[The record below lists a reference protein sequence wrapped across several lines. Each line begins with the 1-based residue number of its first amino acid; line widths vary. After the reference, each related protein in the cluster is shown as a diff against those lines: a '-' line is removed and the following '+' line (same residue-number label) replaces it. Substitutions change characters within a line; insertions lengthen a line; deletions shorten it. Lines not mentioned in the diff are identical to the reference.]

1 LPTRVQ
7 YFVWYAIAGDP
18 QPTRAAIDAMMA
30 EIAHRT
36 GVTGR
41 LLVRHDRPGTWMEI
55 YEDVADAVGFE
66 REIAAVALRHDLSRL
81 LVGGMRHVEAFVAVD

>member
-1 LPTRVQ
+1 MPTRVQ

-18 QPTRAAIDAMMA
+18 QPTRVAIDAMMA
-30 EIAHRT
+30 EIARRT

-41 LLVRHDRPGTWMEI
+41 LLIRHDQPSTWMEI
-55 YEDVADAVGFE
+55 YENVADAVGFE
-66 REIAAVALRHDLSRL
+66 REIAAAALRHDLSQL